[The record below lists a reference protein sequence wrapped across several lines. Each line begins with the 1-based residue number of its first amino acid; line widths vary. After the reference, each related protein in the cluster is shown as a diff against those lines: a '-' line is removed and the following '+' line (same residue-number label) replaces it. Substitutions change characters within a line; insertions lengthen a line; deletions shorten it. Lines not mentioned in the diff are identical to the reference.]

1 MRTIHRSS
9 LGSLLVQLCVMA
21 LPLAWVGGCGS
32 LSQPNPNKNLYG
44 ISAGDPPQAAQSPRP
59 EVLMVQRTR
68 VAQPY
73 ADVSFVY
80 KIGPSELKRDYYNGF
95 AVTPDHLFG
104 GELANWLSRSGLYS
118 SVVTAGSVASYQ
130 WSLESDITELYGD
143 YTQNPP
149 TAVIEARFF
158 LVNQAGGSFVI
169 KFQKT
174 YRQTEPLSGPGAD
187 KLVEGWNKAY
197 REILTSLVTDLAQV
211 SQSSSTASS
220 AESEVPQLR
229 AGRGFQRVLSPGR
242 PS

>member
-1 MRTIHRSS
+1 MRIIYRSLS
-9 LGSLLVQLCVMA
+9 GSLLFQWCVMV
-21 LPLAWVGGCGS
+21 LLLVCGGGCGS

-44 ISAGDPPQAAQSPRP
+44 ISAGDSPQPAQPPRP

-95 AVTPDHLFG
+95 AATPDHLFS

-118 SVVTAGSVASYQ
+118 SVVTAGSVADYQ
-130 WSLESDITELYGD
+130 LSLESNITELYGD
-143 YTQNPP
+143 YTQNPA

-158 LVNQAGGSFVI
+158 LVNQSHGAFVI

-174 YRQTEPLSGPGAD
+174 YRQTEQLSGPGPD

-197 REILTSLVTDLAQV
+197 REILTSLVTDLARV
-211 SQSSSTASS
+211 SQSSRRASS
-220 AESEVPQLR
+220 AESQEVPQLR
-229 AGRGFQRVLSPGR
+229 AGRGFQRV
-242 PS
+242 